1 MSPQFQVKKVSD
13 EGTSSPFT
21 ARILIGLLEFR
32 DQLYLLSVQD
42 QDRQQRRDRFD
53 RKFEPVFEAAQ
64 AN

>member
-1 MSPQFQVKKVSD
+1 MSPLFQVKKVSD

-32 DQLYLLSVQD
+32 DHLYLLSVQD

-53 RKFEPVFEAAQ
+53 RKFEPMFEAAQ
-64 AN
+64 AS